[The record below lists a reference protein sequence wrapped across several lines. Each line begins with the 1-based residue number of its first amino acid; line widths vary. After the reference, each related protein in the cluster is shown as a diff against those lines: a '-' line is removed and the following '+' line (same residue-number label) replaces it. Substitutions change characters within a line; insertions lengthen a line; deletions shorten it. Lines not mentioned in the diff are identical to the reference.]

1 LLVGWSS
8 HEKTPLVFQ
17 RHGLRI
23 AVLSYNEFHPRSFEA
38 GHNTPGVAWSEDQQ
52 VEADITAARKLH
64 RADVVIPIMHWGWE
78 NERQA
83 SDFQRWQLCHEKKPT
98 MNFSVKLGC

>member
-1 LLVGWSS
+1 VVSS

-83 SDFQRWQLCHEKKPT
+83 SDLQRWQLCHEKKPT